1 MERLRGCAA
10 GIEGVVSREP
20 RARPSSAPKVYPPRA
35 PLVPVKGSLE
45 RANDVIKGGSSRTR
59 RDETV
64 PFLWY
69 GWRRRLE
76 TPYEMRH
83 RDVSMRSPIRSWTH
97 VSHA

>member
-64 PFLWY
+64 PFFVVWLAATL
-69 GWRRRLE
+69 GDTL
-76 TPYEMRH
+76 
-83 RDVSMRSPIRSWTH
+83 RDAAS
-97 VSHA
+97 